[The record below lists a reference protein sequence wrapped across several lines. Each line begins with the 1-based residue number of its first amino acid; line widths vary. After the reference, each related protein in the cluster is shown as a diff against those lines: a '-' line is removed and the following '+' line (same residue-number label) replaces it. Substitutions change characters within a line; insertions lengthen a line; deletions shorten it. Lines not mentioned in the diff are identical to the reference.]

1 MDQHGCA
8 ENDPNGPVFDP
19 VHGVFHH
26 FYQIVRSS
34 NTAALQ
40 PRRVSSPA
48 GATSPLFDPSSPT
61 PYCLSHLQH
70 LAARPGH
77 GPDYGHFVSKDFIH
91 WAQLPVAIWN
101 GLDASTSAVTVT
113 NYDNEAIFTGSA
125 VVVDGAGPGGMGKGV
140 VNIYPGLCNNIT
152 WPACGTGTV
161 LAQAVP
167 ADYANDVLLERWAK
181 PSYNPIMEN
190 AQRDPS
196 TPWKTSYGEWR
207 LRTYDASIYGAASD
221 ADLLAGKWYL
231 IGKSADLREC
241 DCPSFYPLPAA
252 TPGTEE
258 AYAAAA
264 AQGVGGL
271 PTHVHKTSC
280 GGDWWQLGTYTEGP
294 PKLLGHF
301 NATAGWEDLF
311 AQRKIETG
319 WFFASKDNLYP
330 ALDGGAERR
339 INWGWAQVP
348 PDSAQTLPRVIT
360 FNAAARAL
368 QQAPIEELA
377 ALRGANL
384 GTSGSFAGTQ
394 TYALKLPAGVAKQ
407 SEIVATFELPPVAA
421 SFTVSVGNGTSPI
434 GSCTVDYT
442 PPAAGSDAA
451 YVEVPV
457 SCSGRR
463 TTRTPLKDTLRIL
476 STETSVELRVF
487 YDATFAEAF
496 FQQGRVAM
504 TFFPQNTAGEKI
516 AIADG
521 DDLSFSSTAPTY
533 NATVDAYPISQIW
546 TTPDAVRAA
555 PREYQ

>member
-1 MDQHGCA
+1 M
-8 ENDPNGPVFDP
+8 
-19 VHGVFHH
+19 
-26 FYQIVRSS
+26 
-34 NTAALQ
+34 
-40 PRRVSSPA
+40 
-48 GATSPLFDPSSPT
+48 
-61 PYCLSHLQH
+61 
-70 LAARPGH
+70 
-77 GPDYGHFVSKDFIH
+77 
-91 WAQLPVAIWN
+91 
-101 GLDASTSAVTVT
+101 
-113 NYDNEAIFTGSA
+113 
-125 VVVDGAGPGGMGKGV
+125 
-140 VNIYPGLCNNIT
+140 
-152 WPACGTGTV
+152 

-231 IGKSADLREC
+231 IGESADLRRC

-280 GGDWWQLGTYTEGP
+280 GGDFWQLGTYTEGP
-294 PKLLGHF
+294 PKVLGHF

-311 AQRKIETG
+311 AQRRIETG

-407 SEIVATFELPPVAA
+407 SEIVATFELPLVAA
-421 SFTVSVGNGTSPI
+421 SFAVSVGNGTSPI
-434 GSCTVDYT
+434 SSCTVDYT

-451 YVEVPV
+451 YVSRKRAVICFGWVFFLISLVSPHVRPVGRTCGEPNEIELTTIQLQLNGLNRYVEVPV

-504 TFFPQNTAGEKI
+504 TFFFQNATGGKI

-533 NATVDAYPISQIW
+533 DATVDAYPISQIW

-555 PREYQ
+555 PRKYQ